1 MRIILA
7 IFLSACCASAALAN
21 NNGGGG
27 GSSSGGHGSSS
38 SGSVN
43 RFLTLFRLPSTEADE
58 LDASELEMRDDPRVF
73 TMPAVVAPL
82 SVDGRLTGY
91 AYVRVHVRAGDGQNV
106 WTMQERTH
114 FALDAM
120 VRAASRIS
128 LSNADG
134 SGLDRELANAVWTAV
149 LRDYY
154 GQTAIAEIQVRGND
168 TRMIRR

>member
-1 MRIILA
+1 MRIVLA
-7 IFLSACCASAALAN
+7 IVLSTCFASAALAN
-21 NNGGGG
+21 NGGG
-27 GSSSGGHGSSS
+27 GSPAASGP
-38 SGSVN
+38 VN
-43 RFLTLFRLPSTEADE
+43 RFLTLFHLPPTEADE
-58 LDASELEMRDDPRVF
+58 DADSEEAMIDNPRVF
-73 TMPAVVAPL
+73 TLPAVVAPL

-91 AYVRVHVRAGDGQNV
+91 AYVRVHVRAADGQNV

-120 VRAASRIS
+120 VRAASRMS

-134 SGLDRELANAVWTAV
+134 TGLDRERATRVWDAV
-149 LRDYY
+149 LREYY

>member
-1 MRIILA
+1 MRIFLA
-7 IFLSACCASAALAN
+7 ILLSACFASAAAASSP
-21 NNGGGG
+21 GG
-27 GSSSGGHGSSS
+27 GSSSG
-38 SGSVN
+38 SGAVN
-43 RFLTLFRLPSTEADE
+43 RFLTLFNLSSSEAEDQT
-58 LDASELEMRDDPRVF
+58 DAEEEIVDDPRVF

-91 AYVRVHVRAGDGQNV
+91 AYVRVHVRAADGQNV
-106 WTMQERTH
+106 WTMQEHTH

-134 SGLDRELANAVWTAV
+134 SGLDRDLATQVWGAV
-149 LRDYY
+149 LREYY
-154 GQTAIAEIQVRGND
+154 GQAAIAEIQIRGND